1 MASYLKHI
9 LKYGALVFFILI
21 FFKVSELL
29 FLNQIIQIEIFSSL
43 LVTISIGIGFYYS
56 RNFNKELKLQ
66 TYPSPLS
73 IKKNN
78 LLTKREIEVL
88 NLMSKGFSNQ
98 EISVIL
104 HVSLNTTKTHLS
116 NIYSKLGTKNR
127 VQTVELARKNGLII
141 EWMIQIIL
149 LGDVSFE

>member
-73 IKKNN
+73 IKKIIY
-78 LLTKREIEVL
+78 LLKE
-88 NLMSKGFSNQ
+88 
-98 EISVIL
+98 
-104 HVSLNTTKTHLS
+104 
-116 NIYSKLGTKNR
+116 KLK
-127 VQTVELARKNGLII
+127 
-141 EWMIQIIL
+141 
-149 LGDVSFE
+149 F